1 MNNIKNMKIIKS
13 PSLIEKTEGVLL
25 DYLISGNIEPN
36 SYIPS
41 EAELCE
47 KLGVGRTTL
56 REAVKALESKGFIK
70 RRHGKG
76 MQVVDESHRA
86 ASESLQL
93 LLKRKKASVRELLEV
108 RRIVET
114 QAAAL
119 AAERATTEQ
128 LEDLRKTLAALQS
141 HGTSTKEDIKADLNF
156 HLAIA
161 SATDNILIR
170 LIFETIRPFLEKT
183 IISCLRVAPKNEL
196 TREYH
201 KKVLEAI
208 GSRDPQ
214 RAAAAILEHL
224 KGTEEMLRDAGV
236 DEYLV

>member
-1 MNNIKNMKIIKS
+1 MNKFSHIKIVKS
-13 PSLIEKTEGVLL
+13 LSLIEKTEEVLIEHL
-25 DYLISGNIEPN
+25 LSGNIEPN
-36 SYIPS
+36 SYLPS
-41 EAELCE
+41 ETDLCA

-86 ASESLQL
+86 AADILAL
-93 LLKRKKASVRELLEV
+93 LLKRKKTSVRDLLEV

-119 AAERATTEQ
+119 AAERATPEQ
-128 LEDLRKTLAALQS
+128 LENLRKSLALLQS
-141 HGTSTKEDIKADLNF
+141 QGSSTKEDIRADLNF
-156 HLAIA
+156 HLAVA
-161 SATDNILIR
+161 SATGNVLIR
-170 LIFETIRPFLEKT
+170 LILETIRPFLEKT

-201 KKVLEAI
+201 KKML
-208 GSRDPQ
+208 
-214 RAAAAILEHL
+214 AAIASRNPKKASAAVLEHL
-224 KGTEEMLRDAGV
+224 RGTEEMLREAGV
-236 DEYLV
+236 HGYLL